1 MKINILE
8 IQNLQVSYGPVV
20 SLKGVSLSVKNCST
34 TALLGANGA
43 GKSTLLKAISGVLKS
58 SYGSI
63 KIFDEPIMGLDPSDI
78 VNKGISHVPE
88 GREIFPLLTVE
99 QNLMLGSYS
108 RSDKAKIKED
118 KAKVIRFFPILGELL
133 KYEAKVLSGG
143 QQQMLALGR
152 ALMSRPKV
160 LLLDEPSLGLSPIV
174 VKEFYSI
181 LKKLQKELGLS
192 ILLVEQNAE
201 LALEFAESV
210 SVLEMGRIVMS
221 GRAVELKKSRE
232 IQEFYLGI
240 KANGQFL
247 QKRWKKSW

>member
-1 MKINILE
+1 
-8 IQNLQVSYGPVV
+8 
-20 SLKGVSLSVKNCST
+20 
-34 TALLGANGA
+34 
-43 GKSTLLKAISGVLKS
+43 
-58 SYGSI
+58 
-63 KIFDEPIMGLDPSDI
+63 
-78 VNKGISHVPE
+78 
-88 GREIFPLLTVE
+88 
-99 QNLMLGSYS
+99 
-108 RSDKAKIKED
+108 
-118 KAKVIRFFPILGELL
+118 
-133 KYEAKVLSGG
+133 
-143 QQQMLALGR
+143 MLALGR